1 MAEEK
6 TGKNPVFSK
15 KITSFELKFISQEL
29 QSLVGARLQKVYQV
43 AERDFLFDF
52 HVPSAGRKYLRASL
66 PALIF
71 ISEKK
76 PAILQNLPRMCALMR
91 KYLEGSILMSVSQQG
106 FDRILRLDFAAK
118 TDEFTL
124 FFEFFSR
131 GNLALCTKEG
141 KILGLVESQEWKD
154 RMLSQGLIYS
164 PPPASRNPALLTSG
178 EFFALVQSSEKE
190 IAAFLATAL
199 SLGGLYSEEICAR
212 AHVLKSKNS
221 NSLSDKEMDALFA
234 SLKSLFSEKPE
245 PVVIYD
251 SDSGKAAD
259 AAPIRIQ
266 AHSSKEIKSF
276 PSFSSALDD
285 IFGDSIMS
293 QEKGDTEKE
302 RILRLIS
309 EQEESRNALLAKA
322 ALSEEKANAIYS
334 HYSEVNEV
342 LSFLKTELSRASV
355 GDAFEKLKTFKSVKS
370 FDKKERTLT
379 FEFE

>member
-29 QSLVGARLQKVYQV
+29 QGLVGARLQKVYQL

-52 HVPSAGRKYLRASL
+52 HVPGSGRKYLRASL

-76 PAILQNLPRMCALMR
+76 PQILQNLPRMCALMR
-91 KYLEGSILMSVSQQG
+91 KYLEGAILKSASQQG
-106 FDRILRLDFAAK
+106 FDRIIRLDFTSK
-118 TDEFTL
+118 NDEFTL

-154 RMLSQGLIYS
+154 RSLSQGLIYS
-164 PPPASRNPALLTSG
+164 PPPASRNPALLSSD
-178 EFFALVQSSEKE
+178 EFFALARNSEKE
-190 IAAFLATAL
+190 TAAFLATAL
-199 SLGGLYSEEICAR
+199 SLGGLYSEELCSR
-212 AHVLKSKNS
+212 AHVLKSKAS
-221 NSLSDKEMDALFA
+221 NALSDEELGSLFA

-251 SDSGKAAD
+251 SGKPVD
-259 AAPIRIQ
+259 AAPIKIS
-266 AHSSKEIKSF
+266 ANSSKEMKSF

-285 IFGDSIMS
+285 IFGDFILS

-309 EQEESRNALLAKA
+309 EQEESRNALLGKA

-334 HYSEVNEV
+334 HYSEINEV
-342 LSFLKTELSRASV
+342 LSFLKDELSRSSV
-355 GDAFEKLKTFKSVKS
+355 SDAFEKLKTFKSVKS
-370 FDKKERTLT
+370 FDKKERTIS